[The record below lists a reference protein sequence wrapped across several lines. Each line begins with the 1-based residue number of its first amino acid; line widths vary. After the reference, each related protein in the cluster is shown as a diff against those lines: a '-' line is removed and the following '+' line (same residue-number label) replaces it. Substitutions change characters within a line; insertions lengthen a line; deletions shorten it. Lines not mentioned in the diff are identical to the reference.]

1 VAPLRSISLG
11 ALAVPL
17 LAGLAPAQCAILGA
31 PGFTGCSP
39 GGGIAPSLTCFGDP
53 VLGTDAC
60 STTNPGACGGPFTLV
75 ATGLAPPAFL
85 LIGSCLSQPTYLAL
99 GAPICPASIVGGCFA
114 YVDLTANLI
123 ALNLENCPACG
134 TGPGVPI
141 PVNPAL
147 VGAEVCLQAFGC
159 TSVSGPCACIAISNG
174 LSITIMP

>member
-1 VAPLRSISLG
+1 MTPLRSFALG
-11 ALAVPL
+11 AFSL
-17 LAGLAPAQCAILGA
+17 LLTTGLAPAQCAILGA

-39 GGGIAPSLTCFGDP
+39 GGGIAPALTCFGDP

-60 STTNPGACGGPFTLV
+60 STTNPAACGGRFTLV

-85 LIGSCLSQPTYLAL
+85 LIGACMNQPTYLAL
-99 GAPICPASIVGGCFA
+99 GAPICPPSIVGGCFA

-123 ALNLENCPACG
+123 ALNLENCPACN

-141 PVNPAL
+141 PVNPSL
-147 VGAEVCLQAFGC
+147 VGMEVCLQAFGC